1 MTIRKG
7 EEWGTVGALPH
18 DAVTVAHDAALHELV
33 NSYRSA
39 GRDIPPLVL
48 RGGDLHRALG
58 GTPDADRLGEEPRG
72 RVALLPVDIVRV
84 DADGRSAWFAVHLL
98 ARRSWWRGRVVGAMN
113 AEHRGAWDVAP
124 RSHPND
130 GRVDLIE
137 VATSMTP
144 RDRWRASRRIEQ
156 GAHVPHP
163 AISIRQV
170 AEATVSFDRPVRVW
184 LDGVA
189 WGSATSFTL
198 TVEPDAL
205 IVCV

>member
-7 EEWGTVGALPH
+7 EEWGTVGALPD
-18 DAVTVAHDAALHELV
+18 DAVTVADDAALNELI
-33 NSYRSA
+33 NACRRA
-39 GRDIPPLVL
+39 GRPVPPLVL
-48 RGGDLHRALG
+48 RSGDLHRALG
-58 GTPDADRLGEEPRG
+58 GTPDRNRLGDEVRG
-72 RVALLPVDIVRV
+72 TVALLPVDSDEV
-84 DADGRSAWFAVHLL
+84 DGRSAWFAVHLL
-98 ARRSWWRGRVVGAMN
+98 ARRSWWHGSVVGAMN
-113 AEHRGAWDVAP
+113 AEHRGTWDVAP

-130 GRVDLIE
+130 GRVDLVE
-137 VATSMTP
+137 VAASMTP

-170 AEATVSFDRPVRVW
+170 AEATVSFDRPARLW